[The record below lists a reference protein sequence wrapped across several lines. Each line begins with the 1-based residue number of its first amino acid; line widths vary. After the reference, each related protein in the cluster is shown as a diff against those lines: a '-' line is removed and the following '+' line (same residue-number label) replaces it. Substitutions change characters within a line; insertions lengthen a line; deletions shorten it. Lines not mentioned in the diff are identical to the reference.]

1 MKTSLSLYNNRLNL
15 RTYIKISIV
24 AIIIYVLVLSKQLPQ
39 AKANDVIQI
48 ANCDSDLDQADTIYQ
63 LTDNIVGNC
72 TITANNITID
82 GQFQFNITGNVIANG
97 LLETD
102 SGFDITLQ
110 NLGMTGYVLS
120 HGAYVE
126 SYDAGNGGN
135 ITLIDSNIFGPINA
149 SGGYSLLETS
159 GYGGTVTLINS
170 TSGNINAYG
179 GPSDLN
185 GGNGGNVTLTNSTS
199 EDILVSGGNSFS
211 GTGGNAG
218 SVTLTNSTSGDIRAY
233 GGYSNSG
240 IAGNGGI
247 ITLTD
252 STTSGFILLSG
263 GSSTSG
269 TSGNGGTITLTE
281 SESGNIFV
289 YGGNSYS
296 GTAGNGGT
304 ATLTDSISGAINSN
318 GGDSS
323 GSGGGIGG
331 DIELRNSTS
340 GVINSNG
347 GDSETGMGSH
357 GGDITLLDSSISGAI
372 NSNGGDSDYFDAGYG
387 GTIIITDSSVTG
399 DINANGGNAP
409 DGSAGIG
416 GFITLSNSDS
426 LDIFVSG
433 GINSSSA
440 ARGGNVTLTDS
451 ISENIFA
458 PGGLNPDSSDGGGD
472 GGTINITNSTVV
484 NINAAGQ
491 SGGSHGGDITIVNS
505 TIQNII
511 TSGGTP
517 DSNDTAGNGGEVT
530 IEDSSVT
537 GNINT
542 LGGDGPT
549 PGTIGELI
557 ITDNPPILTTP
568 SSTEIEFN
576 EVFDLEQ
583 DLSAIDIKD
592 GDLTNEIQITGIV
605 GEEAGE
611 YEIEY
616 EVSDL
621 GTIVTLNGDV
631 VTSDPAINTVTAN
644 ITITRLALPEQ
655 PTQTRRTT
663 GSTGNRD
670 NQSVIT
676 EDSTIQDVKI
686 QITSQE
692 RQGLIEQLRS
702 KLQTIFDSKTQT
714 NSGLIFT
721 RNLDIHDTGD
731 DVRTL
736 QQFLIS
742 KGYSIPDG
750 ATGYFGF
757 QTWIALRQ
765 YQIDN
770 DIIPASGYFGPVTR
784 GFVENN

>member
-1 MKTSLSLYNNRLNL
+1 MKTSLSLYYNNKLNL
-15 RTYIKISIV
+15 KTYIKISIV

-82 GQFQFNITGNVIANG
+82 GQFQFNITGNVLGHALNEG
-97 LLETD
+97 QN
-102 SGFDITLQ
+102 GFDFTLQ
-110 NLGMTGYVLS
+110 NLGVVGSVFSIGFYSL
-120 HGAYVE
+120 G
-126 SYDAGNGGN
+126 DGGNGGN
-135 ITLIDSNIFGPINA
+135 INIINSNIFGQINLSGGTSGTATGGNGGTVNFFDSIITEDVSA
-149 SGGYSLLETS
+149 SGGYSYTENS
-159 GYGGTVTLINS
+159 GNGGFVELNNS
-170 TSGNINAYG
+170 IVSGKIIVFGGSSYNGVFNGGDGGVVSLTNSSASGNIDAFG
-179 GPSDLN
+179 GNSILGTGSN
-185 GGNGGNVTLTNSTS
+185 GGTVTLTNSTS
-199 EDILVSGGNSFS
+199 GQILAYGGYSTS
-211 GTGGNAG
+211 ETAGNAG
-218 SVTLTNSTSGDIRAY
+218 SVTLTNSTSGNIRAF
-233 GGYSNSG
+233 GGYSY
-240 IAGNGGI
+240 
-247 ITLTD
+247 
-252 STTSGFILLSG
+252 
-263 GSSTSG
+263 
-269 TSGNGGTITLTE
+269 
-281 SESGNIFV
+281 SE
-289 YGGNSYS
+289 
-296 GTAGNGGT
+296 TAGNGGNII
-304 ATLTDSISGAINSN
+304 LINSN
-318 GGDSS
+318 
-323 GSGGGIGG
+323 
-331 DIELRNSTS
+331 TS
-340 GVINSNG
+340 GQI
-347 GDSETGMGSH
+347 
-357 GGDITLLDSSISGAI
+357 LA
-372 NSNGGDSDYFDAGYG
+372 YG
-387 GTIIITDSSVTG
+387 GQ
-399 DINANGGNAP
+399 
-409 DGSAGIG
+409 
-416 GFITLSNSDS
+416 SNS
-426 LDIFVSG
+426 
-433 GINSSSA
+433 
-440 ARGGNVTLTDS
+440 
-451 ISENIFA
+451 
-458 PGGLNPDSSDGGGD
+458 
-472 GGTINITNSTVV
+472 GTS
-484 NINAAGQ
+484 
-491 SGGSHGGDITIVNS
+491 
-505 TIQNII
+505 
-511 TSGGTP
+511 
-517 DSNDTAGNGGEVT
+517 GNGGEVT
-530 IEDSSVT
+530 IEDSFVT

-549 PGTIGELI
+549 PGTIGELT